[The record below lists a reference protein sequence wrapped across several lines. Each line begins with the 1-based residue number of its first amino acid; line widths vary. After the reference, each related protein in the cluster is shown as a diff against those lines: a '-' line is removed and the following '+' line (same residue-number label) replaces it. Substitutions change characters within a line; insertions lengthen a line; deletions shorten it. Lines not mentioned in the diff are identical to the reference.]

1 MVTKGKSAGRPAGVI
16 VPLEPE
22 AAQRARERARRNA
35 GHWDYRASE
44 AATLM
49 AGYLMLLTSLPVEA
63 WPPLRVLASY
73 RLRWQV
79 ELGPAVSLGMIAA

>member
-1 MVTKGKSAGRPAGVI
+1 MVTKGKSSTGVPARLVI

-35 GHWDYRASE
+35 RHWGYRASE

-49 AGYLMLLTSLPVEA
+49 AGYLMLLTSVPVET
-63 WPPLRVLASY
+63 WPPLRVL
-73 RLRWQV
+73 RV
-79 ELGPAVSLGMIAA
+79 LGLHSSPISVA